1 MIFNLE
7 LELAD
12 ETAEAL
18 VAHLASLQRPARV
31 DPATHSVVIEP
42 RYAPGMELEQWT
54 GEVLAMNIAGTLRDN
69 PTPTMLEHRKAMQ
82 EAEQRLQQAIAPT
95 VRAKKPA

>member
-18 VAHLASLQRPARV
+18 VGHLAALQRPPRV

-42 RYAPGMELEQWT
+42 RYAPGIELEQWA
-54 GEVLAMNIAGTLRDN
+54 GEVLAMNISSTLSDN
-69 PTPTMLEHRKAMQ
+69 PTPAMLEHRKTIQ
-82 EAEQRLQQAIAPT
+82 EAEEKLQQAIAPT
-95 VRAKKPA
+95 IRAKKPA